1 MKSIQ
6 ATSSKACH
14 CLMIRTTLTL
24 LQTIIRFSK
33 VPILFIGL
41 SPTDFP
47 AGGNGRNLRLEH
59 ARQRTVFPSHPDNC
73 MIRFFKWQVS
83 STLLQHGAQIL
94 VRPNHA
100 GLCQDCPSQRPS
112 SLMDQNQT
120 HSFASYAEYHPLHFL
135 LPE

>member
-1 MKSIQ
+1 MKSIK
-6 ATSSKACH
+6 ATTSKACH

-33 VPILFIGL
+33 VPIFSIGL
-41 SPTDFP
+41 ITDFP
-47 AGGNGRNLRLEH
+47 AGGSGRNLRLEH
-59 ARQRTVFPSHPDNC
+59 TRQRTMLPSQPDNC

-83 STLLQHGAQIL
+83 STLLQHGAQTL

-100 GLCQDCPSQRPS
+100 GLCQDYPSQRPS